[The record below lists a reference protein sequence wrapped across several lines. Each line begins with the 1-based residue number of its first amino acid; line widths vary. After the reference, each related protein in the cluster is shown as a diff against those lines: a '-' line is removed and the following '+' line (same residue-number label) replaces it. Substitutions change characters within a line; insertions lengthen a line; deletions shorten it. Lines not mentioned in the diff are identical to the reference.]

1 VSTKFLGINNDLES
15 DSGSSTATQFTVA
28 SIAGI
33 RLGAKFLFN
42 ANTQTTNTLSQTF
55 TVLGL
60 DLDGDKVRTTPFDS
74 NKLATPYSTQPNMIF
89 TNPRFPEQPELLNL
103 LSRTPQLDQAGFPV
117 GRPGDLRGQ
126 VAADT
131 NALYIAVNDYSVGG
145 ASTWAKYNAF
155 GSTGSQVA
163 TLTPAVTVDDRTLA
177 TTEFVHN
184 ILPKG
189 TIIMWS
195 GATKTSIPTGWAV
208 CDGLNGTPDLRGKF
222 IVAATTVTT
231 GVYTATSIGGYAST
245 STGAASVTTTG
256 DTTLTI
262 DQMPLHGHPYLSGDT
277 GVTGSPT
284 TGGFVRDADQ
294 IITTAAY
301 TGTVSATDGQQIGGT
316 GGGQPHNHNMA
327 HTHSVATVPQY
338 YALLYIM
345 KTTG

>member
-1 VSTKFLGINNDLES
+1 
-15 DSGSSTATQFTVA
+15 VA
-28 SIAGI
+28 
-33 RLGAKFLFN
+33 
-42 ANTQTTNTLSQTF
+42 TF
-55 TVLGL
+55 TPDV
-60 DLDGDKVRTTPFDS
+60 T
-74 NKLATPYSTQPNMIF
+74 NKGT
-89 TNPRFPEQPELLNL
+89 
-103 LSRTPQLDQAGFPV
+103 
-117 GRPGDLRGQ
+117 
-126 VAADT
+126 
-131 NALYIAVNDYSVGG
+131 
-145 ASTWAKYNAF
+145 
-155 GSTGSQVA
+155 
-163 TLTPAVTVDDRTLA
+163 TLA

-245 STGAASVTTTG
+245 STGASSASNTG

-262 DQMPLHGHPYLSGDT
+262 EQMPLHGHPYLSGDT
-277 GVTGSPT
+277 GVTATDGV
-284 TGGFVRDADQ
+284 GGFVRDASQ